1 MESYRTVRM
10 LATIKEH
17 MENGRDEDAY
27 ALICQL
33 NLKKL
38 RNIQDLNMIAQICY
52 RMGEYET
59 AKETNLRIYERTASR
74 RALAQLV
81 ELSIKQGLPEEALQY
96 LDRYEKVAPKDP
108 TRLIYRFRIG
118 KMQQESLENQIAVLE
133 QWKTEEYAER
143 WAYELA
149 KLYHKN
155 GDAENCI
162 RECNDI
168 ILWFGEGKYVEW
180 ASVLRAYHTGE
191 VDMETL
197 RKYQEQIS
205 QEAKQ
210 EVQQV
215 VEDIEE
221 QEETVHETEE
231 SDVELYPE
239 ELAGDMSQ
247 EDSAEVTE
255 EFMEEPECT
264 AVEAAETTE
273 SFVKEEATDK
283 EEYVQNRE
291 PVAEAEYAEA
301 EFDEAAISSALA
313 NVVDEFSRVDE
324 EEKHLT
330 TLMKEENTEV
340 YEDEAIR
347 YMQDYLGDFSTKHVV
362 DLKSDTLSKYQPE
375 EGGALEAMLYERALR
390 LEDLLG
396 NFARIESVRKQVI
409 RSLDIIFDSHKRG
422 DKLIITGGPCSGKTE
437 LAKKIVK
444 LLYRFQVLVATKV
457 AIVDAE
463 KLNRMNLEEKQESLM
478 DCCLIVERAG
488 LLSRETVEKMQGL
501 IAAMAGRSLI
511 FLEDDRK
518 AINRLLR
525 DNTELNQMFNNRIH
539 LPEEYRPA
547 ELKGFV
553 FDYLI
558 EKDYEIDVYADEI
571 LEERIRMLVASKSE
585 NPIRDSIRIGKEAIK
600 NAEKR
605 AAKNLSK
612 MAATGN
618 YENADIM
625 VLHKEDI
632 I

>member
-17 MENGRDEDAY
+17 MENGQDEDAY
-27 ALICQL
+27 ALIRQL

-52 RMGEYET
+52 RVGEYET

-74 RALAQLV
+74 RALSQLV
-81 ELSIKQGLPEEALQY
+81 ELSIKQGLSEEASQY
-96 LDRYEKVAPKDP
+96 LDKYEKVAPKDP
-108 TRLIYRFRIG
+108 TRLLYRFRIC
-118 KMQQESLENQIAVLE
+118 KMQQEPLENQIAVLE

-149 KLYHKN
+149 KLYHKA

-205 QEAKQ
+205 WESKQ
-210 EVQQV
+210 EMQQAVQDT
-215 VEDIEE
+215 EA
-221 QEETVHETEE
+221 QEEVVCETEKADAE
-231 SDVELYPE
+231 VYPE
-239 ELAGDMSQ
+239 DVAEDMPQ
-247 EDSAEVTE
+247 EVAAEATE
-255 EFMEEPECT
+255 EFMEEPESSAT
-264 AVEAAETTE
+264 EVVETTE
-273 SFVKEEATDK
+273 SFATDTAGGEK
-283 EEYVQNRE
+283 VQE
-291 PVAEAEYAEA
+291 QEDVAAEAVYEEP

-330 TLMKEENTEV
+330 DAMKDGGTEV

-347 YMQDYLGDFSTKHVV
+347 YMQDYLGDFGTKHVV

-375 EGGALEAMLYERALR
+375 EGGVLEAMLYERALR

-444 LLYRFQVLVATKV
+444 LLYRFQVLAATKV

-478 DCCLIVERAG
+478 DCCLIVERAS
-488 LLSRETVEKMQGL
+488 LLNRETVEKLQTL
-501 IAAMAGRSLI
+501 IAAMTGRSLV

-525 DNTELNQMFNNRIH
+525 DNTELNQLFNNRIH

-558 EKDYEIDVYADEI
+558 EKDYEIDVYADEA
-571 LEERIRMLVASKSE
+571 LEERIRILVASKCE

-632 I
+632 S

>member
-10 LATIKEH
+10 LATIKEYA
-17 MENGRDEDAY
+17 ENGRDEDAC
-27 ALICQL
+27 ALIRQL

-52 RMGEYET
+52 RAGEYET
-59 AKETNLRIYERTASR
+59 AKETNLRIYGRTASR
-74 RALAQLV
+74 RALSQLV

-96 LDRYEKVAPKDP
+96 LDKYERVAPKDP
-108 TRLIYRFRIG
+108 TRLLYRFRIY
-118 KMQQESLENQIAVLE
+118 KMQQEPLEHQIAALE

-149 KLYHKN
+149 KLYHKT
-155 GDAENCI
+155 GDAEKCV

-197 RKYQEQIS
+197 RKYQEQIARES
-205 QEAKQ
+205 KQ
-210 EVQQV
+210 DMQQV
-215 VEDIEE
+215 AADNEA
-221 QEETVHETEE
+221 QAEETCEAEQTGAEE
-231 SDVELYPE
+231 NPEVLAEDMPQEDTAESAE
-239 ELAGDMSQ
+239 EL
-247 EDSAEVTE
+247 
-255 EFMEEPECT
+255 MEEPKSIET
-264 AVEAAETTE
+264 EAAE
-273 SFVKEEATDK
+273 
-283 EEYVQNRE
+283 
-291 PVAEAEYAEA
+291 P
-301 EFDEAAISSALA
+301 EFDETAISNALA

-330 TLMKEENTEV
+330 DVMKNESAET

-375 EGGALEAMLYERALR
+375 EGGVLEAMLYERELR

-396 NFARIESVRKQVI
+396 NFARIELVRKQVI

-422 DKLIITGGPCSGKTE
+422 DKLIITGGPRSGKTE

-444 LLYRFQVLVATKV
+444 LLYRFQVLAATKV

-463 KLNRMNLEEKQESLM
+463 KLNCMNLEEKQESLM
-478 DCCLIVERAG
+478 DCCLIVERAS
-488 LLSRETVEKMQGL
+488 LLNRETVEKLLAL
-501 IAAMAGRSLI
+501 IAAMTGKSLV

-525 DNTELNQMFNNRIH
+525 DNTELNQLFNNRIH

-571 LEERIRMLVASKSE
+571 LEERIRMLLASKCE

-605 AAKNLSK
+605 AARNLSK

-632 I
+632 S

>member
-1 MESYRTVRM
+1 MESYRTVLM
-10 LATIKEH
+10 LAIIKEH
-17 MENGRDEDAY
+17 MESGSDEDAY
-27 ALICQL
+27 ALIRQL

-38 RNIQDLNMIAQICY
+38 RNIQDLNMIAQICC
-52 RMGEYET
+52 RVGEYET

-96 LDRYEKVAPKDP
+96 LDKYEKVAPKDP

-118 KMQQESLENQIAVLE
+118 KMQQEPLENQIAVLE

-191 VDMETL
+191 VDIETL

-205 QEAKQ
+205 QESKQ
-210 EVQQV
+210 E
-215 VEDIEE
+215 EKK
-221 QEETVHETEE
+221 TV
-231 SDVELYPE
+231 
-239 ELAGDMSQ
+239 
-247 EDSAEVTE
+247 
-255 EFMEEPECT
+255 EEPEEMNSEE
-264 AVEAAETTE
+264 VAEDMPQYDE
-273 SFVKEEATDK
+273 IE
-283 EEYVQNRE
+283 EEYTAEDMAEPEYTAEEDAQPEENVFAEEGSDKDASVQAQE
-291 PVAEAEYAEA
+291 PVTETVYQEP
-301 EFDEAAISSALA
+301 EFDETAISNALA

-330 TLMKEENTEV
+330 NLMKEEDAEV

-422 DKLIITGGPCSGKTE
+422 DKLIITGGPRSGKTE

-444 LLYRFQVLVATKV
+444 LLYRFQILAATKV

-488 LLSRETVEKMQGL
+488 LLSGETVEKMQGL

-518 AINRLLR
+518 AISRFLR
-525 DNTELNQMFNNRIH
+525 DNTELNQLFNNRIH

-585 NPIRDSIRIGKEAIK
+585 NPIRDSVRIGKDAIK
-600 NAEKR
+600 SAEKR

>member
-17 MENGRDEDAY
+17 MESGCDEDAY
-27 ALICQL
+27 ALIRQL

-52 RMGEYET
+52 RVGEYEA

-74 RALAQLV
+74 RALSQMV
-81 ELSIKQGLPEEALQY
+81 ELAIKLGQSEEALQY
-96 LDRYEKVAPKDP
+96 LEKYEKVAPKDP
-108 TRLIYRFRIG
+108 SRLLYRFRIC
-118 KMQQESLENQIAVLE
+118 KMQQEPLENQIAVLE

-149 KLYHKN
+149 KLYHKT
-155 GDAENCI
+155 GEAEKCI

-205 QEAKQ
+205 WEAKQ
-210 EVQQV
+210 EVQQA
-215 VEDIEE
+215 EA
-221 QEETVHETEE
+221 ETEVQTESAYETEGLETEE
-231 SDVELYPE
+231 YPE
-239 ELAGDMSQ
+239 VS
-247 EDSAEVTE
+247 
-255 EFMEEPECT
+255 
-264 AVEAAETTE
+264 
-273 SFVKEEATDK
+273 
-283 EEYVQNRE
+283 
-291 PVAEAEYAEA
+291 AEAEYVMQEETIEFAEA
-301 EFDEAAISSALA
+301 STEENPEYTVTEPAEEQEVITEETADKEETVLPLREASAEEYTEPEFDEDAVSSALA
-313 NVVDEFSRVDE
+313 SVVDEFSRVDA

-330 TLMKEENTEV
+330 DLMKSESTEV

-396 NFARIESVRKQVI
+396 NFARIDSVRKQLV

-437 LAKKIVK
+437 LAKKLVK
-444 LLYRFQVLVATKV
+444 LLYRFQILAATKV

-463 KLNRMNLEEKQESLM
+463 KLNRMNLEEKQESLL
-478 DCCLIVERAG
+478 DCHLMRSGNDLWKGESSLAVSCI
-488 LLSRETVEKMQGL
+488 
-501 IAAMAGRSLI
+501 MA
-511 FLEDDRK
+511 
-518 AINRLLR
+518 
-525 DNTELNQMFNNRIH
+525 
-539 LPEEYRPA
+539 YR
-547 ELKGFV
+547 
-553 FDYLI
+553 
-558 EKDYEIDVYADEI
+558 
-571 LEERIRMLVASKSE
+571 RC
-585 NPIRDSIRIGKEAIK
+585 
-600 NAEKR
+600 
-605 AAKNLSK
+605 
-612 MAATGN
+612 
-618 YENADIM
+618 
-625 VLHKEDI
+625 
-632 I
+632 